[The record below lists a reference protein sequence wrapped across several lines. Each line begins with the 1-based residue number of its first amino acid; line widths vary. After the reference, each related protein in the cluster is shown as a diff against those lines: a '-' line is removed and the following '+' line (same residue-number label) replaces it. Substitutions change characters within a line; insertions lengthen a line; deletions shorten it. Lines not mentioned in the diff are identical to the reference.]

1 MRVQSDIKHQR
12 PPIMVQRIIFQK
24 YTRLTTL
31 VDTLYQQMAIRKKKN
46 ISERVYFQLRYNEG
60 NLPFQI
66 QDTTDHLRKTES
78 MNPLPS
84 ETLLVI
90 LDINSLYTNI
100 PHGDGLQ
107 SCKEIWY
114 SSNMLQA
121 YTECLVKLLILVR
134 KCNKFTSNVE
144 HHFYT

>member
-1 MRVQSDIKHQR
+1 
-12 PPIMVQRIIFQK
+12 
-24 YTRLTTL
+24 
-31 VDTLYQQMAIRKKKN
+31 
-46 ISERVYFQLRYNEG
+46 
-60 NLPFQI
+60 
-66 QDTTDHLRKTES
+66 

-134 KCNKFTSNVE
+134 KCNKFTCNVDIIYIY
-144 HHFYT
+144 YTFIHKRDSDGDKMTWSYANIFIGK